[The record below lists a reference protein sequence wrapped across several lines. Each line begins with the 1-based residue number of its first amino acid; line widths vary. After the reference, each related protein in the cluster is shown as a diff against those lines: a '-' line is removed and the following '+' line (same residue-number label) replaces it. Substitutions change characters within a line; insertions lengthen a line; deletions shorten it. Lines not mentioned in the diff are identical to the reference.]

1 METITVTRLSDML
14 GNAANSLQALCNG
27 AGDAP
32 HLHVSTVVRLAAKLT
47 AIQTNLA
54 HIRRFMSTPNNP
66 EKTPRVPCERLYV
79 DLDLCVTSGRV
90 LVDSLDAVVLAI
102 NTGAVQAENESDWES
117 VNVGQNFKHHT
128 HDPTSVFYP
137 YFDRLDAGF
146 EIVLRAVS
154 FTRWSDQQ
162 ALLGSTSSRK
172 ILQELE
178 QDRLDFT
185 SAKPCGD
192 RIPSSS
198 PRPGGC
204 SSPPSWSSRLGLGRG
219 LSTLSFL
226 FPAYARLFTGLLAEG
241 GDQRP
246 RKDSPRQEM
255 HQAVVRVSSWPLMKQ
270 LDRRVSERAA
280 REAARKRSAFI
291 DKQIETDFYTWRKC
305 SVLMW
310 GSYESKMLLVQHFMA
325 AGVPSGAGADLMTD
339 VSSAVMQIRRDA
351 LLEARRVVEGVV
363 RCQMNIGEEA
373 MACAK
378 HLLQQMDEDDAV
390 LDMEIARAVEELW
403 SLPTLRAECVRAGR
417 PEAHDNQVMDAVR
430 RVAAPNYTPTTA
442 DYRRAIVDRK
452 WEPIRGVFDI
462 GSLSMS
468 VLDHEKIR
476 IRCCAARR
484 MAVDNFFDNTTS
496 LVFIVDLAKYDEP
509 LPFYHDTPARPQLE
523 FTYLLDLFD
532 GLVNR
537 SKSFPNASMILLFSN
552 VGVFGEKIRRHTPL
566 SRVFS
571 DYRGRHGNVEDAIG
585 YIVGRFTSLD
595 TGRGK
600 WIYPHVGELMD
611 ASTMAF
617 LLEAVK
623 DTMLNCSL
631 REAGLFQG

>member
-14 GNAANSLQALCNG
+14 GNTATSLQALCNG
-27 AGDAP
+27 ASDAP
-32 HLHVSTVVRLAAKLT
+32 HLDVSTVLRLATKLT

-54 HIRRFMSTPNNP
+54 HIRRFMSTSNNP
-66 EKTPRVPCERLYV
+66 EKTPRVPCEQLYV
-79 DLDLCVTSGRV
+79 DLDLCATSGRV

-102 NTGAVQAENESDWES
+102 NTGAVQAEHESDWES
-117 VNVGQNFKHHT
+117 VKGGQNNKLHT
-128 HDPTSVFYP
+128 HNPTSGFYP

-172 ILQELE
+172 ILHELE

-185 SAKPCGD
+185 SAKPSGD
-192 RIPSSS
+192 TNPSSS
-198 PRPGGC
+198 PGRC
-204 SSPPSWSSRLGLGRG
+204 SSPQSWSSRLGLGRG
-219 LSTLSFL
+219 LSTLNFL
-226 FPAYARLFTGLLAEG
+226 LPAYARLFTGLLAGGGG

-246 RKDSPRQEM
+246 REDLLRQEK

-270 LDRRVSERAA
+270 LDRRVSDRAA

-291 DKQIETDFYTWRKC
+291 DKQIETDFYTRRKC

-325 AGVPSGAGADLMTD
+325 AGVPSGAAADLLTD
-339 VSSAVMQIRRDA
+339 ASSAVRQIRRDA
-351 LLEARRVVEGVV
+351 LLEARRVVESVV
-363 RCQMNIGEEA
+363 RCRMNIGEDA
-373 MACAK
+373 MASAK
-378 HLLQQMDEDDAV
+378 RLLERMEEEDAV
-390 LDMEIARAVEELW
+390 LDVEIARAVEELW
-403 SLPTLRAECVRAGR
+403 LLPTLRAECVRAGR
-417 PEAHDNQVMDAVR
+417 PEAHDNLVMDAVR

-442 DYRRAIVDRK
+442 DYRRAIVDHK

-476 IRCCAARR
+476 MRCCAARR

-496 LVFIVDLAKYDEP
+496 LVFIVDLAKYDEL
-509 LPFYHDTPARPQLE
+509 LPFYYDTPGPQLE

-532 GLVNR
+532 GLINR
-537 SKSFPNASMILLFSN
+537 SKSFPNASMILLFCN
-552 VGVFGEKIRRHTPL
+552 AGVFGEKIRRNTPL

-585 YIVGRFTSLD
+585 YIVSRFTSLD

-600 WIYPHVGELMD
+600 RIYPHVGELMD
-611 ASTMAF
+611 ASTMSF